1 MNYPTLPF
9 ALVYYLAQ
17 VTPERANL
25 SANGRH
31 VGIYVH
37 KDRSISSIRLDIQSD
52 DQLPQIEAEVA
63 RMLSQNE
70 CDTITLTFST
80 TDDQSSDLGVIIQ
93 KGQEPMIFNW
103 EWAPRFGITLID
115 DKETRDR
122 IDTWSGVKLARD
134 LVAQRA

>member
-17 VTPERANL
+17 ITPERARL
-25 SANGRH
+25 TANGRH

-37 KDRSISSIRLDIQSD
+37 KDREISSVRLEIQND

-63 RMLSQNE
+63 RLLSQKD

-80 TDDQSSDLGVIIQ
+80 TDSEPSDLGVIIE
-93 KGQEPMIFNW
+93 KDKEPVIFNW
-103 EWAPRFGITLID
+103 TYSPQFGMTLVD
-115 DKETRDR
+115 NAETAEK
-122 IDTWSGVKLARD
+122 IDTWSGVRLARD
-134 LVAQRA
+134 LIAKG